1 MTLYKD
7 LENNKIKALIE
18 MKNALL
24 SLKSAWLKCEYSF
37 SNIYI
42 DCNDY
47 IVGDGEEAY
56 PFSLSFEELNT
67 ISWIDG
73 AINKIDKD
81 IINIWEA

>member
-24 SLKSAWLKCEYSF
+24 SLKNAWLKCEYSF

-67 ISWIDG
+67 IGWIDG
-73 AINKIDKD
+73 AIRKIVKD
-81 IINIWEA
+81 ITDLIE